1 VNSDNERRCYD
12 GEIADIR
19 KLIEVNT
26 TTHIRM
32 ALDVQKI
39 SVMQESYIKQIDE
52 LKDDTKDNTQKI
64 ASITVKQNILSVIG
78 GAAILAVFTASA
90 KYIVSHIKG

>member
-12 GEIADIR
+12 DEIAGIR

-32 ALDVQKI
+32 ALDIQKI
-39 SVMQESYIKQIDE
+39 SVLQESYIKQIDE
-52 LKDDTKDNTQKI
+52 FKNDTKDNTRKI